1 MDEKSAGVML
11 NDGGPWGGG
20 GSGDGGERGKR
31 KPWQPKRP
39 GAIGP
44 STIDQLLSRGRA
56 RFGGRPPSFE
66 IGGMWPW
73 AVLIVL
79 ALWVGLTSMHTIGPQ
94 QRGVITRLGKY
105 AGTLRPGLGFTL
117 PAPFDIVTKI
127 DVDNIHEI
135 NIDSGPDTGNGQNL
149 VLTGDENMIDLA
161 YSVRWNIRDPELF
174 LYEIAE
180 PEGTIREVA
189 ESAMREAIARV
200 GLNEAIGAQR
210 GQIEAHVAARMQ
222 EILDSYHA
230 GVLIQGVAIKQ
241 ADPPAEVMDAFK
253 EVLAAQ
259 QMAQSYLNKARA
271 YATQVTAKAE
281 GESTAFDAVYAQY
294 KLAPEVTRQR
304 MYYETMEKVLAK
316 TDKTIV
322 AANGVNTYLPLQPP
336 AAKPPVQGPAR

>member
-1 MDEKSAGVML
+1 ML
-11 NDGGPWGGG
+11 NEGGPWGGG
-20 GSGDGGERGKR
+20 GSGDDGERGKR

-39 GAIGP
+39 TAIGP

-56 RFGGRPPSFE
+56 RFGGRPPSIE
-66 IGGMWPW
+66 IGGMWRW
-73 AVLIVL
+73 IVL
-79 ALWVGLTSMHTIGPQ
+79 AVVVLWIGLTSAHTIGPQ

-105 AGTLRPGLGFTL
+105 AGTLEPGLGFTL
-117 PAPFDIVTKI
+117 PAPFDLVTKV
-127 DVDNIHEI
+127 DVDNIHVVD
-135 NIDSGPDTGNGQNL
+135 IDSGAENGNGQNL

-161 YSVRWNIRDPELF
+161 YSVRWNIREPELYLF
-174 LYEIAE
+174 EIAD

-200 GLNEAIGAQR
+200 DLNDAIGPQR
-210 GQIEAHVAARMQ
+210 GQIEARVASRMQ

-230 GVLIQGVAIKQ
+230 GVMIQGVAIKQ

-253 EVLAAQ
+253 EVSAAEQ
-259 QMAQSYLNKARA
+259 TAQSYLNKAHA

-281 GESTAFDAVYAQY
+281 GEATAFDAVYAQY
-294 KLAPEVTRQR
+294 KLAPDVTRRR

-322 AANGVNTYLPLQPP
+322 EAPGVNTYLPVQPP
-336 AAKPPVQGPAR
+336 QAKAPVQGPAR